1 MKQNTYI
8 CVMEILREKHN
19 TYLKNTTLDFTRN
32 IISELPWAEQLI
44 GIKGSR
50 GVGKTTLLLQYIK
63 INYGLSIDALYV
75 SLDDIVF
82 TELKLV
88 DVVDEFV
95 KKGGKHLFVDEV
107 HKYPNWAIEL
117 KNIYDYHKELKV
129 VFTGS
134 SLLEILNSS
143 ADLSRRALIY
153 NLQGLSFREYL
164 ELYHQL
170 KFESY
175 SLEDILSNQ
184 RISVDISSKIKPL
197 AYFSDYL
204 KHGYYP
210 FYDNNEVLYYKK
222 VNSVINMILEI
233 ELPLLRGVEVSKIN
247 KVKQLLYV
255 VSQSVPFKPNITS
268 LSNKIG
274 VTRNTLVEYLRHLDD
289 VNLLNTL
296 NKNSFGVSLLQK
308 PDKIFLENSNLSYA
322 LGNGQAN
329 LGSVRETFFLNQI
342 SYKYKVTYPEKGD
355 FLIDN
360 NYLIEVGGKGKTDK
374 QIKDIDHSFLA
385 VDDLEISMG
394 NKIPLWLFGFL
405 Y

>member
-1 MKQNTYI
+1 
-8 CVMEILREKHN
+8 MEILREKHN
-19 TYLKNTTLDFTRN
+19 TYLKNTTLAFTRN
-32 IISELPWAEQLI
+32 IIDELPWAEQLI

-63 INYGLSIDALYV
+63 MNYGLSTEALYV
-75 SLDDIVF
+75 SLDDIMF
-82 TELKLV
+82 SELKLV

-107 HKYPNWAIEL
+107 HKYANWSIEL
-117 KNIYDYHKELKV
+117 KNIYDYHRNLRV

-134 SLLEILNSS
+134 SLLENLNSS

-153 NLQGLSFREYL
+153 SLQGLSFREYL

-175 SLEDILSNQ
+175 SLEDILSKQ
-184 RISVDISSKIKPL
+184 SISVGISDKIKPL

-210 FYDNNEVLYYKK
+210 FYDNNEALYYKK
-222 VNSVINMILEI
+222 VNSIINMILEI
-233 ELPLLRGVEVSKIN
+233 ELPLLRRVEISKVI
-247 KVKQLLYV
+247 KIKQLLYI

-274 VTRNTLVEYLRHLDD
+274 ITRNTLVEYLHHLNE
-289 VNLLNTL
+289 VNLLNSV
-296 NKNSFGVSLLQK
+296 NKNAFGISLLQK

-322 LGNGQAN
+322 LGYKYAD
-329 LGSVRETFFLNQI
+329 LGNVRETFFLNQLNN
-342 SYKYKVTYPEKGD
+342 SHKVTYPEKGD
-355 FLIDN
+355 FLVDET
-360 NYLIEVGGKGKTDK
+360 YLFEVGGKNKSGK
-374 QIKDIDHSFLA
+374 QIKNTANSFLA
-385 VDDLEISMG
+385 VDDLEISID

>member
-1 MKQNTYI
+1 MD
-8 CVMEILREKHN
+8 ILREKHN
-19 TYLKNTTLDFTRN
+19 TYLNNTTLEFTRN
-32 IISELPWAEQLI
+32 IISELPWMEQLV

-63 INYGLSIDALYV
+63 LNYGLSTEALYV
-75 SLDDIVF
+75 SLDDIIF
-82 TELKLV
+82 SELKLV
-88 DVVDEFV
+88 DVVDDFV

-107 HKYPNWAIEL
+107 HKYANWSIEL
-117 KNIYDYHKELKV
+117 KNIYDYHKSLRV

-170 KFESY
+170 KFDSY
-175 SLEDILSNQ
+175 SLEDILSKQ
-184 RISVDISSKIKPL
+184 SISANISSKIKPL

-210 FYDNNEVLYYKK
+210 FYNNDEALYYKK
-222 VNSVINMILEI
+222 VNSVINMVLEV
-233 ELPLLRGVEVSKIN
+233 ELPLLRRVEISKVI
-247 KVKQLLYV
+247 KIKQLLYI

-274 VTRNTLVEYLRHLDD
+274 ITRNTLVEYLHHLNE
-289 VNLLNTL
+289 VNLLNTV

-308 PDKIFLENSNLSYA
+308 PDKIFLENTNLSYA
-322 LGNGQAN
+322 LGNKQTD
-329 LGSVRETFFLNQI
+329 LGNVRETFFLNQL
-342 SYKYKVTYPEKGD
+342 SYNHKITYPGKGD
-355 FLIDN
+355 FLVDG
-360 NYLIEVGGKGKTDK
+360 NYLFEVGGRNKTNK
-374 QIKDIDHSFLA
+374 QIKNIDNSFLA
-385 VDDLEISMG
+385 VDDLEVSMG

>member
-1 MKQNTYI
+1 MD
-8 CVMEILREKHN
+8 ILREKHN
-19 TYLKNTTLDFTRN
+19 TYLKNTTLDFTRSL
-32 IISELPWAEQLI
+32 ISELPWAERLI
-44 GIKGSR
+44 GVKGSR

-63 INYGLSIDALYV
+63 KKYDLSTEALYV
-75 SLDDIVF
+75 SLDDIIF

-88 DVVDEFV
+88 DVVDDFV
-95 KKGGKHLFVDEV
+95 KRGGKHLFVDEV
-107 HKYPNWAIEL
+107 HKYANWAIEL

-143 ADLSRRALIY
+143 ADLSRRALVY

-164 ELYHQL
+164 ELYYQL
-170 KFESY
+170 KFDIY
-175 SLEDILSNQ
+175 SLEDILHKQ
-184 RISVDISSKIKPL
+184 SVSTEVSSKIKPL

-204 KHGYYP
+204 RHGYYP
-210 FYDNNEVLYYKK
+210 FYSDNEALYYKK

-233 ELPLLRGVEVSKIN
+233 ELPLLRGVEVSKIS

-274 VTRNTLVEYLRHLDD
+274 VTRNTLVEYLRHLND
-289 VNLLNTL
+289 VNLLNSV

-322 LGNGQAN
+322 LGNGIADVGN
-329 LGSVRETFFLNQI
+329 VRETFFLNQLNNDH
-342 SYKYKVTYPEKGD
+342 KVTYPEKGD
-355 FLIDN
+355 FLIDET
-360 NYLIEVGGKGKTDK
+360 YLFEVGGKNKTNK
-374 QIKDIDHSFLA
+374 QLKNSENSYLA
-385 VDDLEISMG
+385 IDDLEISIG
-394 NKIPLWLFGFL
+394 TKIPLWLFGFL

>member
-1 MKQNTYI
+1 MD
-8 CVMEILREKHN
+8 ILREKHN
-19 TYLKNTTLDFTRN
+19 TYLNNTNLEFIRN
-32 IISELPWAEQLI
+32 IISELPWAEQLL

-63 INYGLSIDALYV
+63 MNYGLSTEALYI
-75 SLDDIVF
+75 SLDDIIF
-82 TELKLV
+82 SEWKLV
-88 DVVDEFV
+88 DVVDDFV

-107 HKYPNWAIEL
+107 HKYANWSIEL
-117 KNIYDYHKELKV
+117 KNIYDYHKNLRV

-143 ADLSRRALIY
+143 ADLSRRALVY

-170 KFESY
+170 KFDSY
-175 SLEDILSNQ
+175 SLEDILSKQ
-184 RISVDISSKIKPL
+184 SISVNICSKIKPL
-197 AYFSDYL
+197 AYFSNYL

-210 FYDNNEVLYYKK
+210 FYNNDEALYYKK
-222 VNSVINMILEI
+222 VNSVINMILEV
-233 ELPLLRGVEVSKIN
+233 ELPLLRRVEISKVI
-247 KVKQLLYV
+247 KIKQLLYI

-274 VTRNTLVEYLRHLDD
+274 ITRNTLVEYLRYLNE
-289 VNLLNTL
+289 VNLLNTI

-308 PDKIFLENSNLSYA
+308 PDKIFLENTNLSYA
-322 LGNGQAN
+322 LGNKQADVGN
-329 LGSVRETFFLNQI
+329 IRETFFLNQL
-342 SYKYKVTYPEKGD
+342 SYKHKVRYPEKGD
-355 FLIDN
+355 FLVDET
-360 NYLIEVGGKGKTDK
+360 YLFEVGGKNKTNK
-374 QIKDIDHSFLA
+374 QIKNIDNSFLA
-385 VDDLEISMG
+385 VDDLEVSMD